1 MTNCVNSVRAQIY
14 LINVCTCKIRYSVSF
29 LAACG
34 NRGYEDVKS
43 KKDINV
49 AKFFI
54 LDFHVEK
61 YFSKWIIK
69 ENTKTLF
76 IFIILTSF
84 PLNFNLSFF
93 P

>member
-43 KKDINV
+43 NKDINV

-61 YFSKWIIK
+61 HQNFVYFHYFDEFSPCFSH
-69 ENTKTLF
+69 EALR
-76 IFIILTSF
+76 LR
-84 PLNFNLSFF
+84 
-93 P
+93 